1 MTTGRILHIMHIS
14 IDQHGHKIM
23 NDQTSTLN
31 PDFTDKSADE
41 ILRWVNEIRIKIS
54 NGIEVSNETI
64 LHAINAARTIR
75 ERRAMASRSP
85 NAKAHVKADKPPPMN
100 VDDL

>member
-1 MTTGRILHIMHIS
+1 
-14 IDQHGHKIM
+14 M

-64 LHAINAARTIR
+64 LHAIKAARTIR

-85 NAKAHVKADKPPPMN
+85 NAKAQVKADKPPAMN
-100 VDDL
+100 LDDLWKPKLSQNFFMILQ